1 MIGQATRLLKSV
13 PNHRKTKATLREAFT
28 ILAKDFLVEY
38 QRNPKHF
45 FFGSFGQSPLIR
57 SVPSLAQLGHEL
69 GMDSE
74 VLEILQQLKPRLDLD
89 TLKERTRDFK
99 ETHVGSDIDA
109 HAEVAQALSE
119 LDLPKAKSL
128 SVDTLH
134 VMFRIA
140 RISGRQVHVWY
151 AINQAIPTLA
161 NLGGQKILTEAWK
174 SIRQS
179 ESAVNS
185 MQTERA
191 MINDYEALLR

>member
-1 MIGQATRLLKSV
+1 
-13 PNHRKTKATLREAFT
+13 
-28 ILAKDFLVEY
+28 
-38 QRNPKHF
+38 
-45 FFGSFGQSPLIR
+45 
-57 SVPSLAQLGHEL
+57 
-69 GMDSE
+69 
-74 VLEILQQLKPRLDLD
+74 
-89 TLKERTRDFK
+89 
-99 ETHVGSDIDA
+99 
-109 HAEVAQALSE
+109 VAQALSE